1 MNAPATLASTL
12 APPFSMVSKY
22 FIASVFSFVLLCG
35 LMALSVPELRGHHFQ
50 PKLLALTHIATLGWI
65 TMIIFGA
72 MFQLVPVVLEVKLF
86 SARLGEVQFWLYTIG
101 TTGLV
106 YGFWFF
112 RVDAHLTASAAIVTL
127 AMLLFIINIVGTMGR
142 VKQWNLTGLFLLS
155 SLVYLGITAV
165 AGLLLSINLGYPF
178 ISGIH
183 LDYLKIHAHV
193 GFIGWV
199 AMVIMGVGLKLIP
212 MFGLSHG
219 FSTKPARL
227 ALVLV
232 NIGLLGLSV
241 ERLLSGAEWLLTSYV
256 VILVLGLLAFI
267 VQLALILKH
276 RMRRIFDLGMKHSVV
291 AFSYFLLS
299 IIFGFIL
306 AVVEIDDVKLRE
318 GLILMYGGMI
328 MLGFFSMLI
337 VGQMYKIVPF
347 LVWFHTFSDK
357 VGKEPVPMLKDMFS
371 EKVGNV
377 QFWILNAG
385 IVLVLVGLGSSQS
398 MVLTI
403 GLNAMF
409 ISSLMMAFNIAT
421 VFRLRSRHGNKRIAA

>member
-22 FIASVFSFVLLCG
+22 FIASIFSFVLLCG
-35 LMALSVPELRGHHFQ
+35 LMALSVPELQGHHFQ

-86 SARLGEVQFWLYTIG
+86 SARLGEVQFWLYTVG
-101 TTGLV
+101 TAGLV

-112 RVDAHLTASAAIVTL
+112 RVGAPMTVFAAIVTL
-127 AMLLFIINIVGTMGR
+127 AMLLFIINIVATMGR

-178 ISGIH
+178 ISRIH

-219 FSTKPARL
+219 FSTKPARV
-227 ALVLV
+227 AFVLV
-232 NIGLLGLSV
+232 NIGLMGLSV
-241 ERLLSGAEWLLTSYV
+241 EWLFTGAEWLLTSYV
-256 VILVLGLLAFI
+256 VILVLGLLSFI

-276 RMRRIFDLGMKHSVV
+276 RMRRTFDLGMKHSVV

-299 IIFGFIL
+299 ILFGFML
-306 AVVEIDDVKLRE
+306 AVVKIDDVKLKE

-371 EKVGNV
+371 EKVGNI

-385 IVLVLVGLGSSQS
+385 IVLVLAGLGSSQS

-409 ISSLMMAFNIAT
+409 ISSLMVAYNIAT
-421 VFRLRSRHGNKRIAA
+421 VFRLRSRHGNKRITA